1 MRGGPIFV
9 NYESLLLNLGGG
21 VTPSGHRA
29 RQNTRAATLVIGIGG
44 TGVAALTE
52 LKRKVCQ
59 DLIPDNSNEPIPRY
73 RHIQFLA
80 IDSDEDV
87 IAGMQGDAKIDPVS
101 DFFLLS
107 APSLWDA
114 LSVQKTIR
122 SNPLFHWMDIDHL
135 PPVFSPVNA
144 YGVRQIGRFFLVSR
158 AAALKAK
165 IAEKCTAALRGLDA
179 PSLHIYILAG
189 LSGGTGSG
197 CFLDTCYIV
206 HKVLE
211 EMGWYASSCISGLFF
226 LPDVILSKPGMAA
239 DPACVNRNRANG
251 YAALKELDY
260 HMDLRAACDSFRQ
273 DYGAFSVDTR
283 NPPVDLCCLISAT
296 RADGSILPNGYSYA
310 IEQAADYIMSHLI
323 DHPNDGLTLHAH
335 LAGVVHGTAN
345 LSHRHGANCSYH
357 LLGTANAEIPI
368 TQIAT
373 YLSAGYYRR
382 FQKRVGW
389 ETVNLTRDV
398 VDDWMRKLD
407 LTAEQV
413 FHALCRDCEPLT
425 LPDVEPKTLLQLGVL
440 PKGSAPQCWA
450 MPGEAWLDKCSG
462 RREQNRAA
470 LSANLSSFD
479 FRAASAG
486 SLVGRVFRTLC
497 ELSMDPEY
505 GPYYAA
511 SLLRHAGYDMMSAL
525 RGAIKQAEEQLETQK
540 FHFHSENGPLDYVV
554 QCSENLVRH
563 TLFVRRRNYEIYR
576 ESVASFYKVL
586 DRLHALEDTLKTLH
600 MLMATLDRLYNS
612 YFRPLLQLLDN
623 LQETFAE
630 DIRYLDSP
638 AAVAPC
644 TTHIPDFQALRPHL
658 DEIID
663 DLDEN
668 ALVTPFM
675 THILNGYDQWQSD
688 DDGKIGPYISRYME
702 QTFGSAVNRSLQDH
716 LFDRYPDAGGN
727 PYLLSEAVE
736 RDILSRLHQDAFPM
750 FLCNPAFDLS
760 DPTVTYEQSQI
771 LSPST
776 APAVQSAASAFR
788 QANSAYVVYQTRYH
802 NRISVIRCFSGVPL
816 YACGALWMWKHAY
829 DNMDEPYIHL
839 YAHTGRGMDGS
850 RDWYTFLPDPVPVS
864 CTPHRS
870 PDQEALLDLY
880 RRGEEAGIIGT
891 NHRDSL
897 VLFETPPL
905 VLPDYGPEDFWKD
918 HVFQFVPFDA
928 ARTALR
934 QRLNDFCNHIPV
946 QEEHPLKDDG
956 DRRLGNAVVAQV
968 RQDHFLRF
976 PVLQQILRE
985 ELEKLRTLHEALQR
999 LDAIG
1004 KELSRY
1010 RPDLEDFFDM
1020 LFYGILDCTDSMGQP
1035 AYNAKTSRILFRYTN
1050 QDGLPDCQL
1059 LTREG
1064 DPDLPYSRSFPFYQ
1078 AFLSYHALPEASPVR
1093 QEIQFLL
1100 QQRRA
1105 APLPPES
1112 TPILSQ
1118 LKEAWNSQSIQTMG
1132 YLLCDLPT
1140 PQEREDVRYFY
1151 TQLVEHLQTFTSPC

>member
-1 MRGGPIFV
+1 MT
-9 NYESLLLNLGGG
+9 YESLLLNYGGG
-21 VTPSGHRA
+21 VIPSSCLA
-29 RQNTRAATLVIGIGG
+29 APSNKAATLVIGIGG

-87 IAGMQGDAKIDPVS
+87 IAGMQGKARIDPVS
-101 DFFLLS
+101 EFFLLS
-107 APSLWDA
+107 DLSLRDELWHRD
-114 LSVQKTIR
+114 TIR
-122 SNPLFHWMDIDHL
+122 HNPLFHWMDIDHL
-135 PPVFSPVNA
+135 PPVFSPVDSC
-144 YGVRQIGRFFLVSR
+144 GMRQIGRFFLINKAS
-158 AAALKAK
+158 ALKAK
-165 IAEKCTAALRGLDA
+165 IGEKCITALCGLG
-179 PSLHIYILAG
+179 PLSLNIYILAG

-206 HKVLE
+206 RKFLE
-211 EMGWYASSCISGLFF
+211 ESGLAHSSHISGLFF
-226 LPDVILSKPGMAA
+226 LPDVILSKPGLAA
-239 DPACVNRNRANG
+239 DPACVGRNRANG

-283 NPPVDLCCLISAT
+283 NPPVDLCYLISAT

-335 LAGVVHGTAN
+335 LAGVAHGAAN

-357 LLGTANAEIPI
+357 LLGTANAEISM

-389 ETVNLTRDV
+389 ETVNLTKDV
-398 VDDWMRKLD
+398 VDDWMRKLG

-413 FHALCRDCEPLT
+413 FHALCRDCESLA

-440 PKGSAPQCWA
+440 PKGSVPQCWA

-525 RGAIKQAEEQLETQK
+525 RGAIKLAENLLETQK
-540 FHFHSENGPLDYVV
+540 FHFNSENGPLDYVV

-563 TLFVRRRNYEIYR
+563 TLFVRRRNYEFYR
-576 ESVASFYKVL
+576 ESVASFYTVL
-586 DRLHALEDTLKTLH
+586 DRLHALEDTLDTLR
-600 MLMATLDRLYNS
+600 MLMAALDRLYNS

-630 DIRYLDSP
+630 DIYYLNSP
-638 AAVAPC
+638 VAVAPVPW
-644 TTHIPDFQALRPHL
+644 TRRILDLPDIKPRL

-668 ALVTPFM
+668 ALVTLFM

-688 DDGKIGPYISRYME
+688 DGGKIGPYISHYME
-702 QTFGSAVNRSLQDH
+702 QTFHNEFNRSLQDY
-716 LFDRYPDAGGN
+716 LFDSFPAAGGH
-727 PYLLSEAVE
+727 PVILSEAVE

-750 FLCNPAFDLS
+750 FLCDPAFDLS

-771 LSPST
+771 LAPST

-788 QANSAYVVYQTRYH
+788 QANPAYVVYQTRYH

-850 RDWYTFLPDPVPVS
+850 RDWYTFLPDPVPAS
-864 CTPHRS
+864 LS
-870 PDQEALLDLY
+870 PQLSPCQEELCNVY
-880 RRGEEAGIIGT
+880 RQAEEAGIIQKGRYDYFVLYKT
-891 NHRDSL
+891 PALSLPNHQ
-897 VLFETPPL
+897 
-905 VLPDYGPEDFWKD
+905 PEDFLED
-918 HVFQFVPFDA
+918 CVFQRTLLDDA
-928 ARTALR
+928 RNQLVN
-934 QRLNDFCNHIPV
+934 QLNDFCNHTLAV
-946 QEEHPLKDDG
+946 EEVPLRNDG
-956 DRRLGNAVVAQV
+956 DPQLGDMGTAQV
-968 RQDHFLRF
+968 RLDYFLRF
-976 PVLQQILRE
+976 PVLQQIARE
-985 ELEKLRTLHEALQR
+985 ELDKLHSLQDAIQR
-999 LDAIG
+999 LD
-1004 KELSRY
+1004 
-1010 RPDLEDFFDM
+1010 
-1020 LFYGILDCTDSMGQP
+1020 
-1035 AYNAKTSRILFRYTN
+1035 RI
-1050 QDGLPDCQL
+1050 QAD
-1059 LTREG
+1059 LTRSG
-1064 DPDLPYSRSFPFYQ
+1064 
-1078 AFLSYHALPEASPVR
+1078 
-1093 QEIQFLL
+1093 
-1100 QQRRA
+1100 
-1105 APLPPES
+1105 
-1112 TPILSQ
+1112 
-1118 LKEAWNSQSIQTMG
+1118 
-1132 YLLCDLPT
+1132 
-1140 PQEREDVRYFY
+1140 
-1151 TQLVEHLQTFTSPC
+1151 